1 MGGTPNI
8 SQRLLF
14 DLASSFLS
22 FFTMI
27 QYATA
32 STAFNDIDTPYKKLS
47 KKPCVVQLAVVPTQP
62 QSPTLSGTAI
72 C

>member
-14 DLASSFLS
+14 DLASSFLPYL
-22 FFTMI
+22 TII

-32 STAFNDIDTPYKKLS
+32 SPAFKDIDTPYKKLS
-47 KKPCVVQLAVVPTQP
+47 KKPCAVQLAVVPTQP
-62 QSPTLSGTAI
+62 QSPTFSGTVF
-72 C
+72 